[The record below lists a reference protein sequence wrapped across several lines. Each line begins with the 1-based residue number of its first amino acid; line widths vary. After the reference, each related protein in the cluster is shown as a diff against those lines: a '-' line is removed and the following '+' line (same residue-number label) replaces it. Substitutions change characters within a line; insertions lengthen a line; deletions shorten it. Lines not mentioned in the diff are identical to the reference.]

1 MDEGSAGQDTWVNS
15 GRSRQGKWEV
25 HDELIEEDL
34 GKGIKCHDVAVGF
47 LEVGVMSPTSIKLVV
62 FCTMQIS

>member
-1 MDEGSAGQDTWVNS
+1 M
-15 GRSRQGKWEV
+15 

-34 GKGIKCHDVAVGF
+34 GKGIKCCNVAVGF